1 MREIFTT
8 SSSSRFLDQD
18 AAIDRL
24 RACARRAKTEC
35 KKIVAVYLF
44 GSFASGR
51 ATPRSDAD
59 IVVEVADTHA
69 RDKEGIGDRA
79 QVIFLDAPVPVDL
92 FVRTTSELSDEQG
105 IAGVVA
111 KSGIQLV

>member
-8 SSSSRFLDQD
+8 SSSSRFLDQE
-18 AAIDRL
+18 AAIDQL
-24 RACARRAKTEC
+24 RACARLTKTEC
-35 KKIVAVYLF
+35 KEIVAVYLF

-59 IVVEVADTHA
+59 IVIEVGDMHVGDKERI
-69 RDKEGIGDRA
+69 RDKA

-92 FVRTTSELSDEQG
+92 FVRTTSDLSDERG
-105 IAGVVA
+105 IAGAVA
-111 KSGIQLV
+111 KKSIQLV

>member
-1 MREIFTT
+1 MHEIFTT

-18 AAIDRL
+18 AAIDQL
-24 RACARRAKTEC
+24 RTCARRAKTEC
-35 KKIVAVYLF
+35 NKIVAVYLF

-59 IVVEVADTHA
+59 IVIEVGDAHA
-69 RDKEGIGDRA
+69 GDKEKIRDKM

-92 FVRTTSELSDEQG
+92 FVRTTSELSDERG

-111 KSGIQLV
+111 KESILLV